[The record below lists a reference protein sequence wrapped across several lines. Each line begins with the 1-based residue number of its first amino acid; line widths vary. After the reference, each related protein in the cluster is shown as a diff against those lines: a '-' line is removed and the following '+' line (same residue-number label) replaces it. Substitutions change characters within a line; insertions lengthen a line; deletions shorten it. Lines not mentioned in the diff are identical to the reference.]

1 MGMPDLGP
9 ISRAMF
15 SAEEG
20 EPPAIISEWLEHVE
34 QPGDI
39 VFLWAAAGKPLSWT
53 RLTTHFSSEDG
64 GVDPLLEVPP
74 MNVERLLAPMA
85 HEGRVRIMQSLY
97 EGAKSSSELTEAT
110 GFRGGGLY
118 HHLRALRYAAYVR
131 EERGRYG
138 LTQLGR
144 QLLITMTLIARE
156 VVVDRE
162 EEGQAVGLGTSEK
175 E

>member
-9 ISRAMF
+9 ISEAMF
-15 SAEEG
+15 HGEEG
-20 EPPAIISEWLEHVE
+20 EPPPIISEWLEQVE

-53 RLTTHFSSEDG
+53 RLTTHFSAEDG

-74 MNVERLLAPMA
+74 MNVERLLSPMA
-85 HEGRVRIMQSLY
+85 HEGRVRIMQALY
-97 EGAKSSSELTEAT
+97 ESPKGASELTEAT

-118 HHLRALRYAAYVR
+118 HHLRELRHAAYFR
-131 EERGRYG
+131 EERGQYG

-156 VVVDRE
+156 VVVDRVD
-162 EEGQAVGLGTSEK
+162 EGQAVGGRE
-175 E
+175 

>member
-15 SAEEG
+15 ESENG
-20 EPPAIISEWLEHVE
+20 EPPAIISEWQDSIEKA
-34 QPGDI
+34 GDV

-53 RLTTHFSSEDG
+53 RLTTHFHDQDG
-64 GVDPLLEVPP
+64 GADPLLEVPP
-74 MNVERLLAPMA
+74 MNVERLLSPMA

-97 EGAKSSSELTEAT
+97 ESPKGASGLTEAT

-118 HHLRALRYAAYVR
+118 HHLRALRYASYVR
-131 EERGRYG
+131 EERGQYS

-156 VVVDRE
+156 IVVDRE
-162 EEGQAVGLGTSEK
+162 EEGQAVGSGDK